1 MDKYGFV
8 KYSAERYGIDES
20 TAEAMVDMFADCL
33 QELVT
38 SGQSVE
44 IDEIG
49 EFKTTPMFP
58 NGIKHNNNLS
68 LAKLA
73 KQNMVSFKASRR
85 LTQSV
90 A

>member
-1 MDKYGFV
+1 MNKIEFIKYT
-8 KYSAERYGIDES
+8 AERYGIEES
-20 TAEAMVDMFADCL
+20 TAETMIDIFADTL
-33 QELVT
+33 QELV
-38 SGQSVE
+38 SAGQSVE

-49 EFKTTPMFP
+49 EFKTSPMFP

-73 KQNMVSFKASRR
+73 KRNMVTFKASHN
-85 LTQSV
+85 LTQGV